1 MPTIEVKQDDLES
14 LLGEKL
20 DRALFPRLLA
30 LVKGEV
36 KAWTEG
42 ALKLELND
50 SNRPDLWSP
59 EGIARQIRIHQGKDS
74 AYPFFAQKAEE
85 KMYVSKE
92 VMAVRPYLAGF
103 IVRGVTITES
113 VLAQLIQSQEKLA
126 DIFGQKRKSASIGL
140 YRVNKIAFPVR
151 YDLADPD
158 TTRLTPLGMDDP
170 MSFGEILHHHPKGIA
185 YGSLLKG
192 QSRLPVLMDAKD
204 QVLSFPPII
213 NSREMGEVCVGD
225 TDLLVEVTGTHQ
237 RMVILAANI
246 FACNL
251 FDRGG
256 TITPVEMIYP
266 QQTDFG
272 TSVTTPHDFSKPVT
286 VTLGDF
292 QKALGEQVSLQEVK
306 LCLLSY
312 GYKIDDA
319 SIATAASEGEVTVT
333 LPPYRDD
340 FMHPIDIV
348 EDFAISRGFDTFLP
362 TMPVTATI
370 GSQSSRTHLA
380 NQLANAMV
388 GFGFEEVIS
397 NVLSSSTE
405 QIDRMRMACPA
416 PPLPLRGEGEGV
428 RGRPEQRVIL
438 LENPMTER
446 HAMPRSWLLPSLL
459 RVEAVSSKT
468 YYPHRLFEIGEV
480 AQMTAT
486 GEGCE
491 TAFHLAALIAY
502 AEARFSDLHAVLA
515 TLFNSL
521 SVSYRMAAM
530 VHPTLIEGRSGLLL
544 QGDQEIGWI
553 GEIHPEVLTKWEIGM
568 PAVAFELDITLLSS
582 ANL

>member
-1 MPTIEVKQDDLES
+1 MPTIEVKQDDLEY

-20 DRALFPRLLA
+20 DRERFPRLLA

-36 KAWTEG
+36 KAWTEES
-42 ALKLELND
+42 LKLELND

-59 EGIARQIRIHQGKDS
+59 EGIARQIRIHQGKNS

-92 VMAVRPYLAGF
+92 VMAMRPYLAGF

-113 VLAQLIQSQEKLA
+113 ALAQLIQAQEKLA
-126 DIFGQKRKSASIGL
+126 DIFGQKRKSVSIGL
-140 YRVNKIAFPVR
+140 YPVNKIVFPVR

-158 TTRLTPLGMDDP
+158 TTQLTPLGMDNP
-170 MSFGEILHHHPKGIA
+170 MSLSEILHHHPKGIA
-185 YGSLLKG
+185 YGAILKD
-192 QSRLPVLMDAKD
+192 QPRLPVLMDAKG

-213 NSREMGEVCVGD
+213 NSREIGEVCVGD
-225 TDLLVEVTGTHQ
+225 TDLLVEVTGTRQ

-256 TITPVEMIYP
+256 TVTPVEIIYP

-272 TSVTTPHDFSKPVT
+272 MSVTTPHDFSKPVT
-286 VTLGDF
+286 VTLGEF
-292 QKALGEQVSLQEVK
+292 EKALGELVSLNEVK
-306 LCLLSY
+306 SFLTSY
-312 GYKIDDA
+312 GYRVCSDDFGA
-319 SIATAASEGEVTVT
+319 STATSGGDMAVT
-333 LPPYRDD
+333 LPSYRDD

-348 EDFAISRGFDTFLP
+348 EDFAISRGFETFLP

-370 GSQSSRTHLA
+370 GSQSSRTHFA

-397 NVLSSSTE
+397 NVLSSSAE
-405 QIDRMRMACPA
+405 QIDRMRIAFPA
-416 PPLPLRGEGEGV
+416 PPVPLRGKSEGMS
-428 RGRPEQRVIL
+428 RRPEQGVIL

-446 HAMPRSWLLPSLL
+446 HAIPRSWLLPSLL
-459 RVEAVSSKT
+459 RVEAASSKT
-468 YYPHRLFEIGEV
+468 YYPHRLFEMGEV
-480 AQMTAT
+480 ARMTAT

-491 TAFHLAALIAY
+491 TAFHLGALIAY

-521 SVSYRMAAM
+521 SVSYKMATMA
-530 VHPTLIEGRSGLLL
+530 HPTFIEGRTGLLL
-544 QGDQEIGWI
+544 QGDREIGWI
-553 GEIHPEVLTKWEIGM
+553 GEIHPEVLTHWEIGM
-568 PAVAFELDITLLSS
+568 PAVAFEIDITLL
-582 ANL
+582 